1 MIFYNLFGS
10 IAALTGAV
18 QTLTDNC
25 VTGITANEK
34 RCRELLEAS
43 VGIVTALN
51 PYIGYKKSAEIAKKS
66 LKTGI
71 SVRELVLQEK
81 ILSKEEMDVI
91 LNPYKMTSPA
101 NELKEAVNS

>member
-1 MIFYNLFGS
+1 M
-10 IAALTGAV
+10 